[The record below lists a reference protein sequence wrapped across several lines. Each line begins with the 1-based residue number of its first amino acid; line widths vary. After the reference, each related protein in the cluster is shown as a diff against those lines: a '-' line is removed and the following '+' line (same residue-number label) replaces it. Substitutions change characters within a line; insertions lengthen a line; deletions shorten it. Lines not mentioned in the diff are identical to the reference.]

1 MCPLK
6 EGKRENLLLT
16 KLILRIKNKFYST
29 KEKKCMTADG
39 NDLKLAK
46 CKDNDPN
53 QQWTWKEI
61 YYPRSYKS

>member
-1 MCPLK
+1 
-6 EGKRENLLLT
+6 
-16 KLILRIKNKFYST
+16 
-29 KEKKCMTADG
+29 MTADG